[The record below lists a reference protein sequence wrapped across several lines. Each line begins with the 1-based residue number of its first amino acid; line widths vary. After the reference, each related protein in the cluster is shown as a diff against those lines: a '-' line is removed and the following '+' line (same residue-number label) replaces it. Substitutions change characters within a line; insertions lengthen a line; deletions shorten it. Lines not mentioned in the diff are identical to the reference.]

1 MFVRWNSKEYKIIND
16 IKIQKSSREVTY
28 SDLTIDFSKCK
39 IDDLPYVQQEV
50 EIVDEDGNLKFTGF
64 VAEYTLPELK
74 RIITPEK
81 ELFLS
86 LYSPRQLTTKR
97 TVTIMRTAKMSAI
110 INQVLSPLF
119 EDGFNLKEINIED
132 KTITVNLISRTVEE
146 VLNYLSNKY
155 SLYWNIDELKEIEI
169 SSLTYMLNKETK
181 KKINI
186 KNYKKEIEG
195 LLSLT
200 PSVANTDYANIINVK
215 NARIFYEKF
224 QDSGLNVSLENGD
237 RIDFENPIDI
247 SLETA
252 KRILEITEDD
262 QTGSCTNLQINY
274 GNGQTAY
281 IVSGFN
287 TDGDIKPRKQL

>member
-81 ELFLS
+81 ELSLS

-262 QTGSCTNLQINY
+262 ETGSCTNLQINY